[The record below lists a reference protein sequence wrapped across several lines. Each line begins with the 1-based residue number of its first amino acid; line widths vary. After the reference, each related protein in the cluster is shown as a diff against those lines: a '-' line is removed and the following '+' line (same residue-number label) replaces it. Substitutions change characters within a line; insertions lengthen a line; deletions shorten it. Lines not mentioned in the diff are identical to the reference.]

1 MDIKRL
7 QDMPSWEWPPDAD
20 KMLLR
25 VLRNRAAD
33 RLDRIVA
40 AELAGDLTVI
50 DDNLAEEL
58 LSIVKRNDEEDELR
72 SAAVI
77 ALGPVLE
84 YTYDEIDMPD
94 DMTISAAMFNRI
106 QDTLHRLYMDM
117 NIPKEVRRRI
127 IEASVRAPQD
137 WHRPAVAATYE
148 SDDEEWK
155 LTAVFC
161 MGFIE
166 GFNNLIMDALNSKD
180 PDIYYEAICAAGNWG
195 LDGAWPHIVS
205 IVTGREADKA
215 LLLAAI
221 EATVSIRP
229 QETAEVLSGLLYE
242 DDEDIIEAVH
252 EAMAMAEAM
261 DELDDT
267 DDDPPDK
274 GGKTLH

>member
-1 MDIKRL
+1 
-7 QDMPSWEWPPDAD
+7 MPSWEWPPDAD

-25 VLRNRAAD
+25 VLRDRAAD
-33 RLDRIVA
+33 RMDRIVA

-106 QDTLHRLYMDM
+106 QDSLHRLYMDM

-137 WHRPAVAATYE
+137 WHRPAVAAAYE

-252 EAMAMAEAM
+252 EAMSMAEAM
-261 DELDDT
+261 DELEDT
-267 DDDPPDK
+267 DDDHPDK
-274 GGKTLH
+274 GGKTIH